1 MAISKKKRVRR
12 RDTPPAPP
20 PSMASSYLLEKEEL
34 IKKYAALISGKET
47 LHPPVLAWFES
58 EFKDVIPS
66 AHRLILFDVLSTF
79 ENVSSTNSNTFD
91 VHSKDFGVRINY
103 TTLSIALNS
112 RFCEEKDFTNAVIS
126 EVDREWLAFHSMST
140 TNLSLWIEAKRN
152 LLMSLVKSV
161 TTQLSLVQE
170 KYDAEQPEQSDD

>member
-1 MAISKKKRVRR
+1 MAISR
-12 RDTPPAPP
+12 T
-20 PSMASSYLLEKEEL
+20 SSYLIEKEAL
-34 IKKYAALISGKET
+34 IKKYAKLVTEGTEEEAILKS
-47 LHPPVLAWFES
+47 VQCWFEQ